1 MAENVLLEKV
11 LLGDTTKEYVDKIN
25 KAIDNVNSNADAI
38 ENLNVAVENAGKVDG
53 VKVNDIPV
61 TLTNKIVD
69 LKVTPGDNISIAT
82 TAGTGELH
90 ISAPNVANS
99 LTLSVDT
106 STYVLTANLLGKGGK
121 VLSTQTVDLP
131 LETMVVGAS
140 YDESK
145 KEIVLELKNGETT
158 RFSVAD
164 LVAGLVGTDTDF
176 VNEQVLVANGN
187 GKKAKSSGYTINPK
201 NFDDTD
207 YSSDNEGTTI
217 PTTAIARR
225 FAVSSRPYP
234 ITGVCFKSGADLYQ
248 AGHEDYDKL
257 IISATQTTSY
267 IAGDTGFAKVAAMC
281 CNKGY
286 TPLYVTYKDKL
297 VLADIEY
304 KQESVTNQSTG
315 KQENKWTIKIGI
327 DHSLHSK
334 FRKDWD
340 SVIWFVK
347 NQSFLGVFD

>member
-38 ENLNVAVENAGKVDG
+38 ENLTGAVENAGKVDG
-53 VKVNDIPV
+53 VKVNNIPV

-69 LKVTPGDNISIAT
+69 LKVSGADNISIAT
-82 TAGTGELH
+82 TAGTGAIT
-90 ISAPNVANS
+90 ISAPDVAKS

-106 STYVLTANLLGKGGK
+106 STYVLTAKLLGENDK

-131 LETMVVGAS
+131 LETMVVDAS
-140 YDESK
+140 YDAINK
-145 KEIVLELKNGETT
+145 QIVLTLQNGKTT
-158 RFSVAD
+158 SFSVAD
-164 LVAGLVGTDTDF
+164 LVSGLVATDNNF
-176 VNEQVLVANGN
+176 VDGEVLVADGN
-187 GKKAKSSGYTINPK
+187 GKKAKSSGFTINPK

-217 PTTAIARR
+217 PTTQIARR

-234 ITGVCFKSGADLYQ
+234 ITGVCFKSGAALYEE
-248 AGHEDYDKL
+248 GHEDYDKL
-257 IISATQTTSY
+257 IISATETTSY
-267 IAGDTGFAKVAAMC
+267 IAGDTGFAKIAAMF
-281 CNKGY
+281 CNKVY
-286 TPLYVTYKDKL
+286 RPLYVTYNSKL
-297 VLADIEY
+297 VLADIEC
-304 KQESVTNQSTG
+304 KQESVTNESTG

-334 FRKDWD
+334 FLSWD
-340 SVIWFVK
+340 SIVYFVK
-347 NQSFLGVFD
+347 TQSVLGVIG

>member
-1 MAENVLLEKV
+1 MAENVTLEKV
-11 LLGDTTKEYVDKIN
+11 LLGDTTKEYVDKVN
-25 KAIDNVNSNADAI
+25 KAIDNVNSNSDAI
-38 ENLNVAVENAGKVDG
+38 ENLTEAVANAGKVDN
-53 VKVNDIPV
+53 VKVNDISV
-61 TLTNKIVD
+61 VGNKVANVKIN
-69 LKVTPGDNISIAT
+69 GST
-82 TAGTGELH
+82 TVNVETSSTGEIT
-90 ISAPNVANS
+90 ISAPKLAKS

-106 STYVLTANLLGKGGK
+106 STYVLTATLRDSNGNI
-121 VLSTQTVDLP
+121 LSSPTVDLP

-140 YDESK
+140 YDEST
-145 KEIVLELKNGETT
+145 KEIILTLQNKETT

-164 LVAGLVGTDTDF
+164 LVAGLVATDNNF
-176 VNEQVLVANGN
+176 VGDEVLVADGN

-217 PTTAIARR
+217 PTTQIARR

-234 ITGVCFKSGADLYQ
+234 ITGVCFKSGAALYEE
-248 AGHEDYDKL
+248 GHEDYDKL

-267 IAGDTGFAKVAAMC
+267 IAGDSGFAKVAAMC

-286 TPLYVTYKDKL
+286 FPLYVTYKDNL
-297 VLADIEY
+297 VLADIEC
-304 KQESVTNQSTG
+304 KQESVTNESTG

-340 SVIWFVK
+340 SAIWFVK
-347 NQSFLGVFD
+347 NQSFLGVFA

>member
-1 MAENVLLEKV
+1 MAENVTLEKV
-11 LLGDTTKEYVDKIN
+11 LLGDTTKEYVDKVN
-25 KAIDNVNSNADAI
+25 KAIDNVNSNSDAI
-38 ENLNVAVENAGKVDG
+38 EDLTEAVANAGKVDN
-53 VKVNDIPV
+53 VKVNDISV
-61 TLTNKIVD
+61 VGNKVANVKIN
-69 LKVTPGDNISIAT
+69 GST
-82 TAGTGELH
+82 TVNVETSSTGEIT
-90 ISAPNVANS
+90 ISAPTLAKS
-99 LTLSVDT
+99 LTLSVNP
-106 STYVLTANLLGKGGK
+106 STYVLTATLKDANGT
-121 VLSTQTVDLP
+121 VLSTPTVDLP

-145 KEIVLELKNGETT
+145 KEIVLTLQNKETT

-164 LVAGLVGTDTDF
+164 LVSGLVGTDNNF
-176 VNEQVLVANGN
+176 VGDEVLVADGN

-217 PTTAIARR
+217 PTTKIARR

-234 ITGVCFKSGADLYQ
+234 ITGVCFKSGAELYQ

-281 CNKGY
+281 CDKGY
-286 TPLYVTYKDKL
+286 TPLYVTYNDKL
-297 VLADIEY
+297 VLADIEC
-304 KQESVTNQSTG
+304 KQESVTNESTG

-340 SVIWFVK
+340 SIIWFVK
-347 NQSFLGVFD
+347 NQSFLGVFA